1 MVIAREINASLGR
14 DIPERADQRVHCLNF
29 IFMILDNTTSNSVKK
44 RAMSELR
51 SILKDESSAN
61 YALDILLSAPYPDD
75 AVIPLPWTWW
85 FSNHRLYK
93 LMRLIV
99 SSQPKIRLLRSKF
112 DDALTKRWG
121 RGVPMRGLLD
131 IEASIEAR
139 LLKGL
144 MVSGPFKI
152 LVTSMNDQGSI
163 PSFILEN
170 TRAIIESLLEKSK
183 LDPRY
188 GRLGPLCHASILKVV
203 DDFFSKIQVH

>member
-1 MVIAREINASLGR
+1 MAIAREINASLGR
-14 DIPERADQRVHCLNF
+14 DIPEPADQRVHCLNF
-29 IFMILDNTTSNSVKK
+29 ILMILDNTTSNSVKK

-51 SILKDESSAN
+51 SILKDELSAS

-112 DDALTKRWG
+112 DDALTKR
-121 RGVPMRGLLD
+121 GLLD

-139 LLKGL
+139 LLQGL
-144 MVSGPFKI
+144 MASGPFKI

>member
-1 MVIAREINASLGR
+1 MAIAREINASLGR
-14 DIPERADQRVHCLNF
+14 DIPEPADQRVHCLNF
-29 IFMILDNTTSNSVKK
+29 ILMILDNTTSNSVKK

-51 SILKDESSAN
+51 SILKDELSAS

-112 DDALTKRWG
+112 DDALTKR
-121 RGVPMRGLLD
+121 GLLD
-131 IEASIEAR
+131 IEVK
-139 LLKGL
+139 LLKAL
-144 MVSGPFKI
+144 MVSGPFRT

-163 PSFILEN
+163 PSLILEK
-170 TRAIIESLLEKSK
+170 TRATIESLLEKSK

-188 GRLGPLCHASILKVV
+188 GRLGPLCHASILEVV
-203 DDFFSKIQVH
+203 DDFFSKIRTR

>member
-1 MVIAREINASLGR
+1 MAIAREINASLGR
-14 DIPERADQRVHCLNF
+14 DIPERADQRTHCLNF
-29 IFMILDNTTSNSVKK
+29 ILMVLDNTTSNSVKK
-44 RAMSELR
+44 LAMSELR

-75 AVIPLPWTWW
+75 TVIPLPWTWW

-112 DDALTKRWG
+112 DDALTKR
-121 RGVPMRGLLD
+121 GLLD
-131 IEASIEAR
+131 IEAR

-170 TRAIIESLLEKSK
+170 ARAIIESLLEKSK

-188 GRLGPLCHASILKVV
+188 ERLGPLCHASILEVV